1 MSTQEK
7 QTQEQGKKHGEVH
20 VTVDYLP
27 ATEDYKHEYPRQ
39 VVLET
44 IRADAKNFFGVQDRT
59 EGRDTYTYYLVH
71 DGERIQNT
79 EITLEQL
86 IGEHAE
92 GAHFSLVEEITT
104 GGAAS

>member
-1 MSTQEK
+1 VSTQE
-7 QTQEQGKKHGEVH
+7 QQEQEHGKKHEEIE

-27 ATEDYKHEYPRQ
+27 ATENYKQDYPRQ

-44 IRADAKNFFGVQDRT
+44 IRTDAKTFFGVQDRT

-71 DGERIQNT
+71 SGERIKDT
-79 EITLEQL
+79 PLTLEQL
-86 IGEHAE
+86 IGEHAH

-104 GGAAS
+104 GDAAA

>member
-1 MSTQEK
+1 MSTQE
-7 QTQEQGKKHGEVH
+7 QQQEHGKKQDEVD

-27 ATEDYKHEYPRQ
+27 AVEDYKHEYARE
-39 VVLET
+39 VVVET
-44 IRADAKNFFGVQDRT
+44 IRTNAMTFFGVHDHT

-79 EITLEQL
+79 QVTLEQL

-92 GAHFSLVEEITT
+92 AAHFSLVEEITT
-104 GGAAS
+104 GGSVA